1 MRWRG
6 TARAQHCRT
15 HLDIYVQSRERAVKG
30 LGRVLPCS
38 LHSFVPVLCVIIQV
52 SGEYN
57 CFVLHI
63 INIGHKYLV
72 SSIIVVT
79 GAIIQRTK

>member
-52 SGEYN
+52 SGEYTVIVCLTYN
-57 CFVLHI
+57 
-63 INIGHKYLV
+63 KYWAQIPRLKYYC
-72 SSIIVVT
+72 SD
-79 GAIIQRTK
+79 